1 MDSYHSDPDS
11 DSGGEEGGGG
21 GSWDNV
27 TDTILLHM
35 FQYLSTRDLLAA
47 GRTCKLWNRVS
58 YDEFLWRDL
67 FYRDFNVKCQ
77 VGIMPGKK
85 SWYEEYKRLDYHT
98 PIVETEVLTQHTHQ
112 VLHVSFSHNGR
123 YFATCS
129 KDGYILVWTSSYPS
143 KVKYSHDMK
152 TFSWKYTQYSQFNE
166 SDTLLLVSGVHFGTP
181 QSTSGEIAVFS
192 LQDGFNLQCRVV
204 NKPYDIFGT
213 WYSEEHLLSGDLQWL
228 AQLVSSSGL
237 WLNKAYQDIT
247 SEHTPIM
254 VQLFRFYN
262 VNASTIRSVMVANC
276 VAPDPCPS
284 TSEPTPLNT
293 KTTKPPP
300 TSHMY
305 GLERGNP
312 VSYRDLNRP
321 LPQPSTSRGRC
332 AHTEHT
338 RSGVTQEWQRRDSD
352 LETLIQ
358 YNAEYRKAENEK
370 LKTSPHEDSSSDGS
384 CEETEED
391 VLSAEHLDD
400 LAKQPEKFL
409 IFTTG
414 CRTYTPHQIGFKRI
428 KKVSFPQRL
437 DPGLSLAE
445 RIAVREQ
452 ARARFLNGARA
463 HPEPDWLNYEA
474 VSDRFDSV
482 DHIIDL
488 HGHIIG
494 MCLSPDHRYL
504 YVNCRPW
511 PEGCIIGNPLDPP
524 PIAQEIDIHVID
536 LATLQE
542 VGIMLRA
549 HKAYTPNNE
558 CFLIFLDVCD
568 EYVAS
573 GAEDKHGYLWD
584 RHYGSCL
591 AKYPHNDVVNCAAF
605 NPRDPQMLVT
615 TSDDYNIKIWRSKAR
630 AKDIVNKELLD
641 RLPRGVRISAKP
653 TRRYRTR
660 NIIPKYDVTAVM
672 TE

>member
-1 MDSYHSDPDS
+1 MTYS
-11 DSGGEEGGGG
+11 DSEETEGKPP
-21 GSWDNV
+21 SWDNV
-27 TDTILLHM
+27 TDTIILHI
-35 FQYLSTRDLLAA
+35 FQYLSSRHLLTA
-47 GRTCKLWNRVS
+47 GETCKLWNRLA

-67 FYRDFNVKCQ
+67 FYRDFSIKCN

-85 SWYEEYKRLDYHT
+85 SWYSEYKRLDYHT

-112 VLHVSFSHNGR
+112 VLHVSFSHNGK

-129 KDGYILVWTSSYPS
+129 KDGYILVWTASYPA
-143 KVKYSHDMK
+143 KVKHSHDMK
-152 TFSWKYTQYSQFNE
+152 SFSWKYTQYSQFNE
-166 SDTLLLVSGVHFGTP
+166 TDTLLLVSGVHFGTP

-247 SEHTPIM
+247 SEHTPIT
-254 VQLFRFYN
+254 VQLYRFYN

-276 VAPDPCPS
+276 VAPEPCPPS
-284 TSEPTPLNT
+284 TTDDTLSPQSRPPL
-293 KTTKPPP
+293 P
-300 TSHMY
+300 SHHSHQ
-305 GLERGNP
+305 GGGSGWERGNP

-321 LPQPSTSRGRC
+321 LPLPLPLPYPQPSTSS
-332 AHTEHT
+332 EDSHT
-338 RSGVTQEWQRRDSD
+338 RLETQDWQRRDSD
-352 LETLIQ
+352 METLIQ
-358 YNAEYRKAENEK
+358 YNAEYRRVEKETAALNEET
-370 LKTSPHEDSSSDGS
+370 TSSEGS
-384 CEETEED
+384 CEENTEMTSIDE
-391 VLSAEHLDD
+391 LDD

-428 KKVSFPQRL
+428 KKVSFPARL
-437 DPGLSLAE
+437 DPGLSLVE

-452 ARARFLNGARA
+452 ARARYMSGHRA
-463 HPEPDWLNYEA
+463 QPEPDWLNYAA
-474 VSDRFDSV
+474 VADRFDSV

-511 PEGCIIGNPLDPP
+511 PEDCIISNPFDPP

-542 VGIMLRA
+542 VGIMLRS

-573 GAEDKHGYLWD
+573 GAEDRHGYLWD

-591 AKYPHNDVVNCAAF
+591 AKYPHNDVVNCTAF
-605 NPRDPQMLVT
+605 NPTDPQTLVT
-615 TSDDYNIKIWRSKAR
+615 TSDDYSIKVWRSR
-630 AKDIVNKELLD
+630 ALTKQLVGGDAMK
-641 RLPRGVRISAKP
+641 RMGRGVRIETKP
-653 TRRYRTR
+653 RRRQNRSRVRSNVGMTTR
-660 NIIPKYDVTAVM
+660 
-672 TE
+672 